1 MSDYAR
7 ALERAQI
14 LTALFWDG
22 TITQEQIDVAAHAHL
37 GLSESKDYDMSSPA
51 KPDDWVPS
59 GTVPPAER
67 HVMVDFKEMVETF
80 DKDGNMKLT
89 PLEEPAAAKPAAPP
103 PPPKPPAPHPEA
115 RRG

>member
-1 MSDYAR
+1 MSDYSR
-7 ALERAQI
+7 MQEMGQI
-14 LTALFWDG
+14 LTVLMWDG
-22 TITQEQIDVAAHAHL
+22 TVTQEQIDVVAHAHL
-37 GLSESKDYDMSSPA
+37 GLIESQDFPMPP
-51 KPDDWVPS
+51 KPDDWVPTG
-59 GTVPPAER
+59 GTPPAAR